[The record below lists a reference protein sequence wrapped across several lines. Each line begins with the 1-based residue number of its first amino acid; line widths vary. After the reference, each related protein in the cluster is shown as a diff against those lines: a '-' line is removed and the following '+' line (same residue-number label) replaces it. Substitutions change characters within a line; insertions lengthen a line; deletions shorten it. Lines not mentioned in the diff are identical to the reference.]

1 MSDSSEKQTA
11 MQGSASPPCSTARFV
26 RDRPWN
32 EYPSGTKAH
41 AIDGGCWLRVQNGW
55 MWHTGDTFPTPGA
68 DAMGKCVELP

>member
-1 MSDSSEKQTA
+1 MTSEKGNA
-11 MQGSASPPCSTARFV
+11 EDSAAPLCSTARFV

-41 AIDGGCWLRVQNGW
+41 AIDGGYWLRVQNGW
-55 MWHTGDTFPTPGA
+55 TWHTGDTFPTPGA